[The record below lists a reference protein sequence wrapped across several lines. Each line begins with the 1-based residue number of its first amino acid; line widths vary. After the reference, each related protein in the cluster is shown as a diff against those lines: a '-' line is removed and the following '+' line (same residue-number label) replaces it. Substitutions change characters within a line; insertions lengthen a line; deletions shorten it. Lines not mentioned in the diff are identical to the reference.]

1 MANANQY
8 WDFKP
13 EFFVSKDQ
21 GQIELFVRGE
31 GPPLILLHE
40 LPGLAD
46 KTFELGDFFVMAGFK
61 VILPLLF
68 GSAGDDNTLL
78 GFAKVCIRKEL
89 RDLWLGRDTRIVHLI
104 QELAQRE
111 SQAAN
116 NAGVGVVG
124 MCITGN
130 MVLALLLN
138 NYGSRSA
145 ITAPVLAQPSSSY
158 FAPALAAASRGDIA
172 RPVLALR
179 FDNDWICCRDKFKK
193 LEQAFELCPANN
205 GQRLIVRELEGKQ
218 HSTLTYHYKP
228 LSLDVRTNERIDVR
242 KEVVSFLKQQ
252 I

>member
-1 MANANQY
+1 
-8 WDFKP
+8 
-13 EFFVSKDQ
+13 
-21 GQIELFVRGE
+21 
-31 GPPLILLHE
+31 
-40 LPGLAD
+40 
-46 KTFELGDFFVMAGFK
+46 
-61 VILPLLF
+61 
-68 GSAGDDNTLL
+68 
-78 GFAKVCIRKEL
+78 
-89 RDLWLGRDTRIVHLI
+89 VHLI

-138 NYGSRSA
+138 NYGSLSA

-158 FAPALAAASRGDIA
+158 FAPALAAASSGDIA

-179 FDNDWICCRDKFKK
+179 FDKDWICCRDKFKK